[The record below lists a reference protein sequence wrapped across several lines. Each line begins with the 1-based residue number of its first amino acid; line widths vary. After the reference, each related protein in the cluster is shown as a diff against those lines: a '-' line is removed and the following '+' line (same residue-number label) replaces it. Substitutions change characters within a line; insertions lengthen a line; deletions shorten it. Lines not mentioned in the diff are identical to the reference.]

1 MRPKWPGGWGK
12 GCRLKM
18 FWLLVRKQLGFAF
31 QRKVLLFVS
40 VSWTSYEQRQLLV
53 FLPALL
59 SFAVSAGN
67 FSTQILEHLPLFRA
81 SGSLFLYGLGQRH
94 LRKHKG
100 VPLGLATQPGS
111 GLSGCLAAKATSSI
125 SPSCSPRLEQKFLFF
140 SQQVG
145 IAWILRSSNAVF
157 EYWLISC

>member
-1 MRPKWPGGWGK
+1 MPCRERSCCLFLSLGRPTSK
-12 GCRLKM
+12 GSS
-18 FWLLVRKQLGFAF
+18 
-31 QRKVLLFVS
+31 S
-40 VSWTSYEQRQLLV
+40 VF

-67 FSTQILEHLPLFRA
+67 FSTQILEHLLLFRA

-100 VPLGLATQPGS
+100 VPLGLATRPGS
-111 GLSGCLAAKATSSI
+111 GPSGCLAAKATSSI

-140 SQQVG
+140 YQQVG
-145 IAWILRSSNAVF
+145 TAWILRSSNAVF